1 MSRVARSPARPRAA
15 ACLGVTRSIRGV
27 TAAQPTSSK
36 LRLFPEADFEGQE
49 SSLSG
54 PSHWVLTREVPGAG
68 SARRSLA
75 RRQKRQQVRGDHVGC
90 VASLRGPSP
99 GSRAESQAPDP
110 VVSRLGPL
118 PCVSSGPGPGK
129 LQTRSLRKPW
139 PSVCFSAFLVWRSGG
154 RSPKNSAEASGEEWS
169 YHPVC
174 PRGAPAAS
182 PQDSH
187 TLLLGDLCSSSDAS
201 SGAQPGAGLWAQPSH
216 PSPPVLLS
224 RFLSPFVLW
233 ENFQLRKGPC

>member
-1 MSRVARSPARPRAA
+1 MKGRNRVCLGPVTGSSRGKCREPAPPGGHSRDVRNGSK
-15 ACLGVTRSIRGV
+15 LGVTVSAVSRAF
-27 TAAQPTSSK
+27 AAPP
-36 LRLFPEADFEGQE
+36 R
-49 SSLSG
+49 
-54 PSHWVLTREVPGAG
+54 
-68 SARRSLA
+68 
-75 RRQKRQQVRGDHVGC
+75 
-90 VASLRGPSP
+90 

-154 RSPKNSAEASGEEWS
+154 RSPKNSVEASGEEWS

-174 PRGAPAAS
+174 PRGAPAAG

-187 TLLLGDLCSSSDAS
+187 TLLPGDLCSSSDAS
-201 SGAQPGAGLWAQPSH
+201 SGAQPGAGLWARPSH

-224 RFLSPFVLW
+224 RSLSPFVLW